1 MLEYFE
7 GILFLTTNR
16 QDQFDEAFQSRI
28 HLTIKLPELG
38 PEQRQVIWK
47 ALVDFNSK
55 VTNET
60 DWTLETFEILGRLEV
75 NVGFASSPLSRSRNA
90 RALAN
95 TTDRDD

>member
-7 GILFLTTNR
+7 GVLFLTTNR

-38 PEQRQVIWK
+38 PKERQGIWE
-47 ALVDFNSK
+47 ALVRVNDK

-60 DWTLETFEILGRLEV
+60 NWTLEMFETLGRLKV
-75 NVGFASSPLSRSRNA
+75 NVSFASSLPSRTRSA
-90 RALAN
+90 WAPAN
-95 TTDRDD
+95 TMDRDD